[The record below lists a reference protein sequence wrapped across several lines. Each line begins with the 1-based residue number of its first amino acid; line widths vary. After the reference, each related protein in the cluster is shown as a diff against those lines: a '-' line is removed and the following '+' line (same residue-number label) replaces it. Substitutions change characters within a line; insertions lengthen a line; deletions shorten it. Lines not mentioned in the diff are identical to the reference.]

1 MAELETYNMKFANG
15 DTIEVHPDGS
25 GNWLSDEITA
35 AHLTE
40 KNLSHIEILQGETVI
55 ETREDQVCEGIY
67 SYLNTKG
74 FFLRDKTTEEK
85 LREENAMLEDAIL
98 ELAELIGGNN
108 G

>member
-40 KNLSHIEILQGETVI
+40 KNLAHVEIIQDGVTI
-55 ETREDQVCEGIY
+55 ETRENQVCAGIY
-67 SYLNTKG
+67 KYLDTQG
-74 FFLRDKTTEEK
+74 FFIRDQTPEEK
-85 LREENAMLEDAIL
+85 AQAEMAMLEDAII
-98 ELAELIGGNN
+98 ELAELIGGE
-108 G
+108 